1 VRDRRLYCPWVDS
14 SNCLCT
20 YPQKAA
26 DVMLLIHMAVWFTK
40 EDEAKW
46 LNIVEQFATPEEL

>member
-1 VRDRRLYCPWVDS
+1 VDGRRLYCPWLP
-14 SNCLCT
+14 SNTCICT
-20 YPQKAA
+20 FPQKTT
-26 DVMLLIHMAVWFTK
+26 DVMLLMHLSVWFTK